1 MSKRRLLIAGNWK
14 MNLTGS
20 DASRLVNELLEMLGN
35 TIKKVDILMCPPY
48 TSIASAKSA
57 LSHSENIFI
66 GAQNFF
72 PEKNGAFTGEISPVM
87 LRELG
92 VSHVIVG
99 HSERREYFHET
110 DDNVNKKVRFALANS
125 LLPILCVGET
135 LSQRQSGKALE
146 VIDSQIVEGLKDVT
160 AEEAERVTIAY
171 EPIWAIG
178 TGETATP
185 DIAQEMHASIRKR
198 LESIYTPLVAD
209 HVRILYGGSMKPE
222 NAQALLDQPD
232 IDGGLIGGA
241 SLKASSFSAIINIA
255 SDLVK

>member
-1 MSKRRLLIAGNWK
+1 MSKRRFLIAGNWK

-57 LSHSENIFI
+57 LNHSENIFI

-135 LSQRQSGKALE
+135 LSQRQSGKVLE
-146 VIDSQIVEGLKDVT
+146 VIDSQIVAGLKDVT

-198 LESIYTPLVAD
+198 LENVYNPLVAD
-209 HVRILYGGSMKPE
+209 HIRILYGGSMKPE

-255 SDLVK
+255 NDLAK